1 MAVFQS
7 EDRQRMRRVRS
18 ERAIQLAMQ
27 NKWEEAADVN
37 RQILEH
43 FPDDVDTLNRL
54 GKALMELGQYAESR
68 DQYAKATRADPSNG
82 IAAKNLVRLT
92 RLAEEAAASPVAAVP
107 HAQRVDPS
115 LFIEESG
122 KTAVT
127 DLVDRAAFHTIA
139 TLTAGD
145 RLTLKVENSVVRL
158 VGPGDVVVGQLE
170 PKIAQ
175 RVIRLVA
182 AGNRYSAAI
191 TSIDEQ
197 HVRIIIREEYRDPS
211 MRSRPSFPTQQGPE
225 IRPYTR
231 DSTFRPDMDD
241 DDDDSMD
248 DGDGD
253 AGDVAE
259 GDVDS
264 AKDTDS
270 DDDDDDDDN
279 RRK

>member
-1 MAVFQS
+1 
-7 EDRQRMRRVRS
+7 MRRLRS

-43 FPDDVDTLNRL
+43 FPNDVDTLNRL
-54 GKALMELGQYAESR
+54 GKALMELGQYAQSR
-68 DQYAKATRADPSNG
+68 DQYAKATKADPSNG

-92 RLAEEAAASPVAAVP
+92 KLAEEAAASPVVVVP

-115 LFIEESG
+115 VFIEESG

-127 DLVDRAAFHTIA
+127 DLVDRSPFQGIA

-145 RLTLKVENSVVRL
+145 KLTLRLESGIVRL
-158 VGPGDVVVGQLE
+158 VGPGDVAVGQLE

-175 RVIRLVA
+175 RVLRLVA

-197 HVRIIIREEYRDPS
+197 HVRVIIREEYRDQS

-241 DDDDSMD
+241 DDDDSLD
-248 DGDGD
+248 DDSGDGD
-253 AGDVAE
+253 SGDVAE
-259 GDVDS
+259 GDANAS
-264 AKDTDS
+264 KDA
-270 DDDDDDDDN
+270 DDDDDDDADD
-279 RRK
+279 K

>member
-1 MAVFQS
+1 
-7 EDRQRMRRVRS
+7 MRRLRS

-27 NKWEEAADVN
+27 NKWQEAADVN

-68 DQYAKATRADPSNG
+68 DQYARATKADPSNG

-92 RLAEEAAASPVAAVP
+92 RLAEEAGPSPVAVASQ
-107 HAQRVDPS
+107 AQRVDPS
-115 LFIEESG
+115 VFIEESG

-127 DLVDRAAFHTIA
+127 DLVDRARFNHIA

-145 RLTLKVENSVVRL
+145 RLTLKVDDGVVQL
-158 VGPGDVVVGQLE
+158 IGPGDVVVGQLE

-175 RVIRLVA
+175 RVMRLAA

-197 HVRIIIREEYRDPS
+197 HVRVILREEFRDPS

-231 DSTFRPDMDD
+231 DSTFRTDLDD
-241 DDDDSMD
+241 EDDDSMD

-253 AGDVAE
+253 TETGEVAE
-259 GDVDS
+259 GDADS
-264 AKDTDS
+264 TKDADE
-270 DDDDDDDDN
+270 DDDADD
-279 RRK
+279 K

>member
-7 EDRQRMRRVRS
+7 EDRQRMRRLRS

-43 FPDDVDTLNRL
+43 FPNDVDTLNRL

-68 DQYAKATRADPSNG
+68 DQYARATKADPSNG

-92 RLAEEAAASPVAAVP
+92 KLAQESAASPVTVVP

-115 LFIEESG
+115 VFIEESG

-127 DLVDRAAFHTIA
+127 DLVDRARFQNIA

-145 RLTLKVENSVVRL
+145 KLTLRVETGIVRL
-158 VGPGDVVVGQLE
+158 VGPVDVVVGQLE

-175 RVIRLVA
+175 RVLRLSA

-191 TSIDEQ
+191 TSIDEH
-197 HVRIIIREEYRDPS
+197 HVRIIIREEFRDPS
-211 MRSRPSFPTQQGPE
+211 MRSRPSFPTMAPE
-225 IRPYTR
+225 IRPYTK
-231 DSTFRPDMDD
+231 DSVFRTDMDD
-241 DDDDSMD
+241 DDDESLD
-248 DGDGD
+248 DADVDVETVDAADGD
-253 AGDVAE
+253 ADA
-259 GDVDS
+259 
-264 AKDTDS
+264 AKD
-270 DDDDDDDDN
+270 
-279 RRK
+279 

>member
-1 MAVFQS
+1 
-7 EDRQRMRRVRS
+7 MRRLRS

-27 NKWEEAADVN
+27 NKWQEAAEVN

-68 DQYAKATRADPSNG
+68 DQYARATKADPSNG
-82 IAAKNLVRLT
+82 IAAKNLVRMT
-92 RLAEEAAASPVAAVP
+92 RLAEEAAASPVAVVP
-107 HAQRVDPS
+107 QAQRVDPS
-115 LFIEESG
+115 VFIEESG

-127 DLVDRAAFHTIA
+127 DLVDRAPFHDIA

-145 RLTLKVENSVVRL
+145 KLTLRVETGVVRL

-175 RVIRLVA
+175 RVLRLVT

-197 HVRIIIREEYRDPS
+197 HVRVIIREEYRDPS

-231 DSTFRPDMDD
+231 DSTFRTDLDDEDD
-241 DDDDSMD
+241 DVLDD
-248 DGDGD
+248 
-253 AGDVAE
+253 V
-259 GDVDS
+259 DVDS
-264 AKDTDS
+264 DTVDIAEADADATKDADE
-270 DDDDDDDDN
+270 DDDADD
-279 RRK
+279 K

>member
-7 EDRQRMRRVRS
+7 EDRQRMRRLRT
-18 ERAIQLAMQ
+18 EKAIQLAMQ
-27 NKWEEAADVN
+27 NKWEEAAEVN

-43 FPDDVDTLNRL
+43 FPQDVDTLNRL
-54 GKALMELGQYAESR
+54 GKALMELGQFAESR
-68 DQYAKATRADPSNG
+68 DQYAKATKADPSNG

-92 RLAEEAAASPVAAVP
+92 KLAEEAVASPVAVVP
-107 HAQRVDPS
+107 QAQRVDPS
-115 LFIEESG
+115 VFIEESG

-127 DLVDRAAFHTIA
+127 DLVDRAPFHDIA

-145 RLTLKVENSVVRL
+145 KLALKVEGGIVRL
-158 VGPGDVVVGQLE
+158 IGPGDVVVGQLE
-170 PKIAQ
+170 PKVAQ
-175 RVIRLVA
+175 RVMRLAA

-231 DSTFRPDMDD
+231 DTSFRTDVDDEDD
-241 DDDDSMD
+241 DALD
-248 DGDGD
+248 DGDT
-253 AGDVAE
+253 ADVAE
-259 GDVDS
+259 GDADAS
-264 AKDTDS
+264 KDADDDS
-270 DDDDDDDDN
+270 DDDDD
-279 RRK
+279 K